1 MGEDQE
7 SRVLSSDVEFNGS
20 DLHDDIKGKGKGQGP
35 ASDDPFG
42 SEEVAEVK
50 YRTMNWWQ
58 CGMLMIAENVS
69 LGILSIPSTVAVLG
83 MVPAAILLVFLS
95 TLSWYTGYVIGQFK
109 IRFPHVHSM
118 GDAGEILFGR
128 VGRIVLEIGQ
138 LLLLLFVMSSHILT
152 GTIVLSTITDNGA
165 CGIVFGVVSLVIC
178 FLGALPRTMAKVYW
192 LSLISFVSI
201 LTTTIVTMVSI
212 GVESKDPIEFY
223 AFRQVSF
230 YEGFL
235 AFCNIMFG
243 FIAHVTFFALIAET
257 QDPKTFPKSLAMLQ
271 ITDGVLYLVS
281 GLIIY
286 RFAGPGVKSPAPSS
300 AGPLMKKICYG
311 LAIPTVFIAGIV
323 VGHVACKYVYVRVL
337 RGSPHMHKR
346 SFVGIGTWIGIGGL
360 LWVLAWV
367 IAESIPGFN
376 NLLSFVSAL
385 FGSIFSFALPA
396 IFWLYMN
403 KGRYFSTTS
412 KACLTVLNIVIFA
425 IGCFMCG
432 AGLYVSGRALDETAS
447 HNSWSCTSEASRVEK
462 ALLLSLTSN

>member
-1 MGEDQE
+1 MDEDREQ
-7 SRVLSSDVEFNGS
+7 RVLSSDVEFN
-20 DLHDDIKGKGKGQGP
+20 DPELQDDTKGKGSGP
-35 ASDDPFG
+35 ARDDPFG

-58 CGMLMIAENVS
+58 CGMLMIAENTS

-95 TLSWYTGYVIGQFK
+95 TLSWYTGYIIGQFK

-128 VGRIVLEIGQ
+128 PGRIVLEIGQ
-138 LLLLLFVMSSHILT
+138 LLLLIFVMSSHILT

-165 CGIVFGVVSLVIC
+165 CGIVFGVVSLIIC

-192 LSLISFVSI
+192 LSLIS
-201 LTTTIVTMVSI
+201 TIVTMVSI
-212 GVESKDPIEFY
+212 GVESQGPIEIHVV
-223 AFRQVSF
+223 RQVSF

-243 FIAHVTFFALIAET
+243 FIAHVTFFGLIAET

-271 ITDGVLYLVS
+271 ITDGVMYLVS
-281 GLIIY
+281 GLVIY
-286 RFAGPGVKSPAPSS
+286 RFAGPNVKSPAPSS

-337 RGSPHMHKR
+337 RGSAHMHKR

-360 LWVLAWV
+360 LWVIAWI

-376 NLLSFVSAL
+376 DLLSFVSAL

-396 IFWLYMN
+396 VFWFYMN

-412 KACLTVLNIVIFA
+412 KACLTVLNLVIFA

-432 AGLYVSGRALDETAS
+432 AGLYVSGRALNETAS
-447 HNSWSCTSEASRVEK
+447 HHSWSCSASD
-462 ALLLSLTSN
+462 